1 MGSFGNG
8 LCLFLNMS
16 FVCYE
21 IEFHL
26 FSTVFFINLKFI
38 CFFFLKINFC
48 CIYRR
53 ISRIFLSL
61 NRVAQ
66 VGLRQEFKNVLLNHL
81 NNSEVSEGNQGWCP
95 QRNCL
100 QNQKFV
106 PKVTKRF

>member
-16 FVCYE
+16 FVYYE

-38 CFFFLKINFC
+38 CFFFFFFNKFLLY
-48 CIYRR
+48 IYRR

-100 QNQKFV
+100 
-106 PKVTKRF
+106 